1 MLARNAPAIEPPTLS
16 KAIPNARRLTY
27 TMPTATKTKPKAKDA
42 KATAPKVGP
51 VAAKFGDIITELK
64 SGLPERE
71 VEIDLLTRSIV
82 ARSHPLFI
90 GEPGVAKSLL
100 VRQFMSHIHDAS
112 LYEVLLAKDTP
123 SDQVLGPLS
132 FIGLEND
139 EFRRVTNDLLPEAN
153 VAFLDEIFKANS
165 TVLNA
170 LLSIINER
178 IFHNNGQ
185 AVKVPLWTVVGASN
199 ELPGTDRDDLRA
211 FRDRFGVTKI
221 VDHVRTSEGLK
232 NVLEGQLARARGLAT
247 SPGKPTTVTSAEIV
261 GIQKEATLVEVPP
274 NVTKALIEL
283 RSRAE
288 SENLAISARRLFE
301 GVKLMQAAAV
311 LSGRTEVSVE
321 DMKVFEH
328 VLWSDPEDH
337 KTAYELTLDYAGA
350 VTKKAA
356 KMRAE
361 FDEQQAALSELQQN
375 MPADGSVP
383 DSELMGNIGVVSNML
398 KKLTSRVD
406 DAIEAAKEEGHETGE
421 LDQLAADIDS
431 SRESVKKLLGI
442 GS

>member
-1 MLARNAPAIEPPTLS
+1 MA
-16 KAIPNARRLTY
+16 
-27 TMPTATKTKPKAKDA
+27 TATKTKTNGKPKLGA
-42 KATAPKVGP
+42 
-51 VAAKFGDIITELK
+51 VAGKFDKIVAELK
-64 SGLPERE
+64 AELPERE
-71 VEIDLLTRSIV
+71 VEIDLLVRSII

-100 VRQFMSHIHDAS
+100 VRQFMSHITDAT

-123 SDQVLGPLS
+123 SDQVLGPVSLAA
-132 FIGLEND
+132 LEND
-139 EFRRVTNDLLPEAN
+139 EFRRITRDKLPEAN

-178 IFHNNGQ
+178 IFHNDGT
-185 AVKVPLWTVVGASN
+185 VLKVPLWTVVGASN
-199 ELPGTDRDDLRA
+199 ELPGSDRDDLRA
-211 FRDRFGVTKI
+211 FRDRFGVTKM
-221 VDHVRTSEGLK
+221 VEHVRTTAGLK
-232 NVLEGQLARARGLAT
+232 QVLDGQLSRARGTAA
-247 SPGKPTTVTSAEIV
+247 SNEPTLVTSTEIEA
-261 GIQKEATLVEVPP
+261 IQQEATEVKVPD
-274 NVTKALIEL
+274 NVVKALTEL
-283 RSRAE
+283 RARAE
-288 SENLAISARRLFE
+288 SENLTISARRLFE

-311 LSGRTEVSVE
+311 LTGRDEVSVE

-337 KTAYELTLDYAGA
+337 TTAYELTLDYAGE
-350 VTKKAA
+350 VTKKVA
-356 KMRAE
+356 KLRGE
-361 FDEQQAALSELQQN
+361 FDEQQAALNDLQSN

-398 KKLTSRVD
+398 KKLSQRVD
-406 DAIEAAKEEGHETGE
+406 DAIDNAKEEGHETSE
-421 LDQLAADIDS
+421 LDQLAADVNT

>member
-1 MLARNAPAIEPPTLS
+1 MA
-16 KAIPNARRLTY
+16 
-27 TMPTATKTKPKAKDA
+27 ATKTKVTPADKLQNVIA
-42 KATAPKVGP
+42 
-51 VAAKFGDIITELK
+51 ELK
-64 SGLPERE
+64 AGLPERE
-71 VEIDLLTRSIV
+71 VEIDLLVRSII

-100 VRQFMSHIHDAS
+100 IREFMSHIADAS

-123 SDQVLGPLS
+123 SDQVLGPVSLAA
-132 FIGLEND
+132 LEND
-139 EFRRVTNDLLPEAN
+139 EFRRITRDKLPEAN

-178 IFHNNGQ
+178 IFHNNGHSMT
-185 AVKVPLWTVVGASN
+185 VPLWTCVGASN

-211 FRDRFGVTKI
+211 FRDRFGITKM
-221 VDHVRTSEGLK
+221 VEHVRTSEGLVQ
-232 NVLEGQLARARGLAT
+232 VLDGQLARGRGEPIV
-247 SPGKPTTVTSAEIV
+247 SEPTMVTSEEIAA
-261 GIQKEATLVEVPP
+261 IQATATEVEVPP
-274 NVTKALIEL
+274 NVKKALVEL

-288 SENLAISARRLFE
+288 SENLTISARRLFE
-301 GVKLMQAAAV
+301 GVKLMLAAAA
-311 LSGRTEVSVE
+311 LTGRTEVSVE

-337 KTAYELTLDYAGA
+337 STAYELTLDYAGA
-350 VTKKAA
+350 VAKKAA
-356 KMRAE
+356 KLRGE
-361 FDEQQAALSELQQN
+361 FDEQQAALSDLQQK

-398 KKLTSRVD
+398 KKLSQRVG
-406 DAIEAAKEEGHETGE
+406 DAIDNGKEEGHETSE
-421 LDQLAADIDS
+421 LDQLAQDITG

>member
-1 MLARNAPAIEPPTLS
+1 
-16 KAIPNARRLTY
+16 
-27 TMPTATKTKPKAKDA
+27 MPATKEKAKE
-42 KATAPKVGP
+42 PKVGKIASKLTN
-51 VAAKFGDIITELK
+51 VISELK
-64 SGLPERE
+64 AGLPERE
-71 VEIDLLTRSIV
+71 VEIDLLVRSII

-100 VRQFMSHIHDAS
+100 IRQFMSHIEDAT

-123 SDQVLGPLS
+123 SDQVLGPVSLAA
-132 FIGLEND
+132 LEQD
-139 EFRRVTNDLLPEAN
+139 EFRRITRDKLPEAN

-178 IFHNNGQ
+178 IFHNNGHSMT
-185 AVKVPLWTVVGASN
+185 VPLWTCVGASN

-221 VDHVRTSEGLK
+221 VDHVRTSEGLMQ
-232 NVLEGQLARARGLAT
+232 VLDGQLARGRGEEVVAT
-247 SPGKPTTVTSAEIV
+247 PTMVTAADIEDIQRQATDVTVPA
-261 GIQKEATLVEVPP
+261 
-274 NVTKALIEL
+274 NVRKALTEL
-283 RSRAE
+283 RARAE
-288 SENLAISARRLFE
+288 SENLNISARRLFE

-311 LSGRTEVSVE
+311 LTGRDEVSVE

-337 KTAYELTLDYAGA
+337 STAYELTLDYAGA

-356 KMRAE
+356 KLRGE
-361 FDEQQAALSELQQN
+361 FDEQQAALSELQAK
-375 MPADGSVP
+375 MPSDGSVP
-383 DSELMGNIGVVSNML
+383 DSELMGEIGVVSNML
-398 KKLTSRVD
+398 KKLSQRSD
-406 DAIEAAKEEGHETGE
+406 DAIENAKEEGHETAE
-421 LDQLAADIDS
+421 LDQLTQDIHG

>member
-1 MLARNAPAIEPPTLS
+1 
-16 KAIPNARRLTY
+16 
-27 TMPTATKTKPKAKDA
+27 MPATKTKAKAK
-42 KATAPKVGP
+42 APKQSDI
-51 VAAKFGDIITELK
+51 AAKFEQIIAELK
-64 SGLPERE
+64 AELPERE
-71 VEIDLLTRSIV
+71 VEIDLLVRSII

-100 VRQFMSHIHDAS
+100 VRQFMSHIDDAI

-123 SDQVLGPLS
+123 SDQVLGPVSLAA
-132 FIGLEND
+132 LEKD
-139 EFRRVTNDLLPEAN
+139 EFRRITRDKLPEAN

-170 LLSIINER
+170 LLAIINER
-178 IFHNNGQ
+178 IFHNNGHTID
-185 AVKVPLWTVVGASN
+185 VPLWTVVGASN
-199 ELPGTDRDDLRA
+199 ELPGSDRDDLRA
-211 FRDRFGVTKI
+211 FRDRFGITKM
-221 VDHVRTSEGLK
+221 VEHVRTSQGLK
-232 NVLEGQLARARGLAT
+232 HVLHGQLERSRGTAAST
-247 SPGKPTTVTSAEIV
+247 EPTLVSSADIET
-261 GIQKEATLVEVPP
+261 IQREATGVKVPD
-274 NVTKALIEL
+274 NVVKSLTEL

-288 SENLAISARRLFE
+288 SENLTISARRLFE

-311 LSGRTEVSVE
+311 LTGRDEVSVE

-337 KTAYELTLDYAGA
+337 GTAYELTLDYAGE
-350 VTKKAA
+350 VTKKVA
-356 KMRAE
+356 KLRGE
-361 FDEQQAALSELQQN
+361 FDEQQAALNELQSR

-398 KKLTSRVD
+398 KKLTQRVG
-406 DAIEAAKEEGHETGE
+406 DAIDNAKEEGHETAE
-421 LDQLAADIDS
+421 LDQLVADVDT

>member
-1 MLARNAPAIEPPTLS
+1 MPA
-16 KAIPNARRLTY
+16 
-27 TMPTATKTKPKAKDA
+27 ATKEKAKE
-42 KATAPKVGP
+42 PSVGKVASKLTD
-51 VAAKFGDIITELK
+51 VIAELK
-64 SGLPERE
+64 AGLPERE
-71 VEIDLLTRSIV
+71 VEIDLLVRSII

-100 VRQFMSHIHDAS
+100 IRQFMSHIEDAT

-123 SDQVLGPLS
+123 SDQVLGPVSLAA
-132 FIGLEND
+132 LEQD
-139 EFRRVTNDLLPEAN
+139 EFRRITRDKLPEAN

-178 IFHNNGQ
+178 IFHNNGHSMT
-185 AVKVPLWTVVGASN
+185 VPLWTCVGASN

-221 VDHVRTSEGLK
+221 VDHVRTSEGLMQ
-232 NVLEGQLARARGLAT
+232 VLDGQLARGRGEDVVAT
-247 SPGKPTTVTSAEIV
+247 PTMVTAADIAT
-261 GIQKEATLVEVPP
+261 IQREATEVTVPP
-274 NVTKALIEL
+274 NVRKALTEL
-283 RSRAE
+283 RARAE
-288 SENLAISARRLFE
+288 SENLNISARRLFE
-301 GVKLMQAAAV
+301 GVKLMLAAAV
-311 LSGRTEVSVE
+311 LTGRDEVSVE

-337 KTAYELTLDYAGA
+337 STAYELTLDYAGA

-356 KMRAE
+356 KLRGE
-361 FDEQQAALSELQQN
+361 FDEQQAALSALQSK
-375 MPADGSVP
+375 MPTDGSVP
-383 DSELMGNIGVVSNML
+383 DSELMGEIGVVSNML
-398 KKLTSRVD
+398 KKLSQRSD
-406 DAIEAAKEEGHETGE
+406 DAIENAKEEGHETAE
-421 LDQLAADIDS
+421 LDQLAQDIHG

>member
-1 MLARNAPAIEPPTLS
+1 MPA
-16 KAIPNARRLTY
+16 AA
-27 TMPTATKTKPKAKDA
+27 TKPKP
-42 KATAPKVGP
+42 KANANGTAPANKLTAV
-51 VAAKFGDIITELK
+51 IEELK
-64 SGLPERE
+64 LGLPERE
-71 VEIDLLTRSIV
+71 VEIDLLVRSII

-100 VRQFMSHIHDAS
+100 IREFMSHIEDAR

-123 SDQVLGPLS
+123 SDQVLGPVSLAA
-132 FIGLEND
+132 LEND
-139 EFRRVTNDLLPEAN
+139 EFRRITRDKLPEAN

-178 IFHNNGQ
+178 IFHNNGHSMD
-185 AVKVPLWTVVGASN
+185 VPLWTCVGASN
-199 ELPGTDRDDLRA
+199 ELPGSDRDDLRA
-211 FRDRFGVTKI
+211 FRDRFGVTKM
-221 VDHVRTSEGLK
+221 VEHVRTSQGLLQ
-232 NVLEGQLARARGLAT
+232 VLDGQLERGRGEKPSGEPTMVTAT
-247 SPGKPTTVTSAEIV
+247 EI
-261 GIQKEATLVEVPP
+261 GEIQRTATEVEVPP
-274 NVTKALIEL
+274 NVRKALTEL

-288 SENLAISARRLFE
+288 SENLTISARRLFE
-301 GVKLMQAAAV
+301 GVKLMQAAAA
-311 LSGRTEVSVE
+311 LTGRTEVSVE

-337 KTAYELTLDYAGA
+337 ATAYELTLDYAGA

-356 KMRAE
+356 KLRGE
-361 FDEQQAALSELQQN
+361 FDEQQAALSDLQSK
-375 MPADGSVP
+375 MPSDGSVP

-398 KKLTSRVD
+398 KKLSQRTD
-406 DAIEAAKEEGHETGE
+406 DAIENAKEEGHETAE
-421 LDQLAADIDS
+421 LDQLAQDITG

>member
-1 MLARNAPAIEPPTLS
+1 MAA
-16 KAIPNARRLTY
+16 
-27 TMPTATKTKPKAKDA
+27 TATKTKVTPADKLQNVIA
-42 KATAPKVGP
+42 
-51 VAAKFGDIITELK
+51 ELK
-64 SGLPERE
+64 AGLPERE
-71 VEIDLLTRSIV
+71 VEIDLLVRSII

-100 VRQFMSHIHDAS
+100 IREFMSHIADAS
-112 LYEVLLAKDTP
+112 LFEVLLAKDTP
-123 SDQVLGPLS
+123 SDQVLGPVSLAA
-132 FIGLEND
+132 LEND
-139 EFRRVTNDLLPEAN
+139 EFRRITRDKLPEAN

-178 IFHNNGQ
+178 IFHNNGHSMT
-185 AVKVPLWTVVGASN
+185 VPLWTCVGASN

-211 FRDRFGVTKI
+211 FRDRFGITKM
-221 VDHVRTSEGLK
+221 VEHVRTSEGLTQ
-232 NVLEGQLARARGLAT
+232 VLDGQLARGRGEPIVA
-247 SPGKPTTVTSAEIV
+247 KPTLVTSEEIAA
-261 GIQKEATLVEVPP
+261 IQATATEVEVPP
-274 NVTKALIEL
+274 NVKKALVEL

-288 SENLAISARRLFE
+288 SENLTISARRLFE
-301 GVKLMQAAAV
+301 GVKLMLAAAA
-311 LSGRTEVSVE
+311 LTGRTEVSVE

-337 KTAYELTLDYAGA
+337 STAYELTLDYAGA
-350 VTKKAA
+350 VAKKAA
-356 KMRAE
+356 KLRGE
-361 FDEQQAALSELQQN
+361 FDEQQAALSDLQQK

-398 KKLTSRVD
+398 KKLSQRVG
-406 DAIEAAKEEGHETGE
+406 DAIDNGKEEGHETAE
-421 LDQLAADIDS
+421 LDQLAQDITG